1 MGHYHQRSAGFTASP
16 TSVWLFNC
24 TPNSPPYPPLP
35 TSDSP
40 ASPTEDR
47 HQPDVL
53 PAQRGET
60 HPPRT
65 PPMIITHLSPLTP
78 LSSPTPVE
86 ILATFLRESQG
97 NCFFLSP
104 AFELKC
110 SSNQSCAQEPLCA
123 CSEAR
128 DGMKT
133 ERQCPGQ
140 PGSERHPEGQCPPH
154 PPQPHPQAPT
164 CSGGRHLPLGPSHL
178 TCPRL

>member
-1 MGHYHQRSAGFTASP
+1 MNSGGSPLMVKLLGICLAVQGMQVQSLVQELRSQVP
-16 TSVWLFNC
+16 
-24 TPNSPPYPPLP
+24 
-35 TSDSP
+35 
-40 ASPTEDR
+40 
-47 HQPDVL
+47 Q
-53 PAQRGET
+53 
-60 HPPRT
+60 
-65 PPMIITHLSPLTP
+65 HLSPLTP